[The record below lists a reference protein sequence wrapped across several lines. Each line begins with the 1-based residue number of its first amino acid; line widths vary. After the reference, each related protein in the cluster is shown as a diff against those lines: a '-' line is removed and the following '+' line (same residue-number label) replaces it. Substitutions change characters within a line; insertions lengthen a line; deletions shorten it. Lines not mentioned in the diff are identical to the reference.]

1 MHPRPIFYLLA
12 TISYTKGKQ
21 KLKKEEWVVTK
32 FETAREIMMNDT
44 KTMDSLRD
52 RIYGSNYKGD
62 KTIVIVKINS
72 KRIIGYE
79 SRQQ

>member
-1 MHPRPIFYLLA
+1 MPRPIFYLLA

-21 KLKKEEWVVTK
+21 KLKKEEWIVTK
-32 FETAREIMMNDT
+32 YETAREIMVNDA

-52 RIYGSNYKGD
+52 RVYGSNYKGD

-72 KRIIGYE
+72 SKVIGYE
-79 SRQQ
+79 SKQ

>member
-1 MHPRPIFYLLA
+1 MMA
-12 TISYTKGKQ
+12 TISYSKGKQ

-32 FETAREIMMNDT
+32 YETAREIMVNDA

-72 KRIIGYE
+72 SKIVGYGT
-79 SRQQ
+79 

>member
-1 MHPRPIFYLLA
+1 
-12 TISYTKGKQ
+12 
-21 KLKKEEWVVTK
+21 
-32 FETAREIMMNDT
+32 MNDT

-72 KRIIGYE
+72 SKIVGYE
-79 SRQQ
+79 SKQ

>member
-1 MHPRPIFYLLA
+1 
-12 TISYTKGKQ
+12 
-21 KLKKEEWVVTK
+21 
-32 FETAREIMMNDT
+32 MMNDT

-52 RIYGSNYKGD
+52 RIYGSNYKGE

-72 KRIIGYE
+72 SKVIGYE

>member
-1 MHPRPIFYLLA
+1 MMA
-12 TISYTKGKQ
+12 TISYSKGKQ
-21 KLKKEEWVVTK
+21 KLKKEEWIVTK
-32 FETAREIMMNDT
+32 FETARDIMVNDH

-72 KRIIGYE
+72 SRIVGYE
-79 SRQQ
+79 SRQ